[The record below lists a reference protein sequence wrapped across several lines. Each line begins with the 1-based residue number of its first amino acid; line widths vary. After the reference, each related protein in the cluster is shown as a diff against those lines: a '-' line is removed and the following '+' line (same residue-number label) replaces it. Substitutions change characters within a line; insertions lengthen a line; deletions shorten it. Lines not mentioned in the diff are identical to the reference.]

1 VSNFDL
7 GNRAQLISALIES
20 GRVSII
26 PVGFEEEGEGDG
38 EEDGEEDGGE
48 DGEEDGGEDGEEEGG
63 KLREGASK

>member
-26 PVGFEEEGEGDG
+26 PVGFEEEGDG
-38 EEDGEEDGGE
+38 EE